1 MSNKEEKKPAP
12 KKDEFTNYLEKSGV
26 VDNLSDVLIHLYA
39 ESERP
44 KFPTEYIKSNLK
56 SSSTDENAV
65 IEENNMLREEN
76 KQLQQRVSELERLI
90 ERMKKS
96 EALN

>member
-1 MSNKEEKKPAP
+1 MSKKDEKKPAP

-26 VDNLSDVLIHLYA
+26 VDNLSEVLIHLY
-39 ESERP
+39 EENERP

-56 SSSTDENAV
+56 SSSTDENSV

-76 KQLQQRVSELERLI
+76 KKLTQRINELERII

-96 EALN
+96 ESPN

>member
-1 MSNKEEKKPAP
+1 MSNKEEKKPAS

-26 VDNLSDVLIHLYA
+26 VDNLSDALIHLYE

-44 KFPTEYIKSNLK
+44 KFPTEYIKANLK

-65 IEENNMLREEN
+65 IEENNKLREEN
-76 KQLQQRVSELERLI
+76 KQLQQRVSELEHLI

-96 EALN
+96 EAPN

>member
-26 VDNLSDVLIHLYA
+26 VDNLSDVLIHLYE

-56 SSSTDENAV
+56 SSSTDDR
-65 IEENNMLREEN
+65 REQHVKRR
-76 KQLQQRVSELERLI
+76 KQTITAESERT
-90 ERMKKS
+90 
-96 EALN
+96 